1 MLTIVLS
8 SLTTLRS
15 MAMDSSALLIGSLV
29 VGIQMKLES
38 GYFLMGRQFLKVLED
53 YTQVEALMMAQSS
66 SIISTVLSQL
76 QLGDSVAQYQT
87 PRE

>member
-1 MLTIVLS
+1 
-8 SLTTLRS
+8 
-15 MAMDSSALLIGSLV
+15 MDSSAILMGSLV

>member
-1 MLTIVLS
+1 
-8 SLTTLRS
+8 

-38 GYFLMGRQFLKVLED
+38 GYFLMGHQFLKVLED